1 MEDYEEA
8 RGRLSHTKPIR
19 TCVATRQRR
28 PYTDLLRMVISPQ
41 DDRRIIPDP
50 RRMMPGRGAWI
61 TPDLETLELA
71 EKRRAIQRALK
82 VPVDTDTSEVHAYL
96 ERHLP
101 MANAAPVRGTE
112 RIQGKKTEH

>member
-1 MEDYEEA
+1 MEDHKEA
-8 RGRLSHTKPIR
+8 RGRLSHAKPIR

-28 PYTDLLRMVISPQ
+28 PHTDLLRLVVAPQ

-50 RRMMPGRGAWI
+50 RQMMPGRGAWI
-61 TPDLETLELA
+61 TPDLEALELA

-96 ERHLP
+96 E
-101 MANAAPVRGTE
+101 
-112 RIQGKKTEH
+112 